1 MDKLDMPLSALTAQ
15 RRVTKKKS
23 GGPMRRKRNTGA
35 RRFSPYDRKSSP
47 RDLSLDTKK
56 VFVGNL
62 SWETTWQQLKD
73 HMRSVGNVVHADVL
87 KRRDG
92 KSSGAGIVEY
102 ESFREAKRAIREL
115 NDTEI
120 DGRNILVR
128 EDREGSDGA
137 KRNSSRGGG
146 SDAKRVFVGNLSW
159 DVSWQDLKDH
169 MRKAGNVVHADVL
182 KRRDGKSSGAGIVE
196 YENVRQA
203 KRAIEELTDTDLNGR
218 MIFVRED
225 REGGSSS
232 SGGGSSRGGDSRSR
246 GGRGSN
252 SKRVFVGNLSWDV
265 SWQDLKDHMRKAGDV
280 VHADVLKRRD
290 GKSSG
295 GGIVEY
301 ATAREAKNAM
311 AELNDTDLNGRMI
324 FVREDRE

>member
-1 MDKLDMPLSALTAQ
+1 
-15 RRVTKKKS
+15 
-23 GGPMRRKRNTGA
+23 
-35 RRFSPYDRKSSP
+35 
-47 RDLSLDTKK
+47 
-56 VFVGNL
+56 
-62 SWETTWQQLKD
+62 
-73 HMRSVGNVVHADVL
+73 
-87 KRRDG
+87 
-92 KSSGAGIVEY
+92 
-102 ESFREAKRAIREL
+102 
-115 NDTEI
+115 
-120 DGRNILVR
+120 
-128 EDREGSDGA
+128 
-137 KRNSSRGGG
+137 
-146 SDAKRVFVGNLSW
+146 
-159 DVSWQDLKDH
+159 

-311 AELNDTDLNGRMI
+311 AELNDRDLNGRMI